1 MKRES
6 VINIIIFV
14 ISCVIL
20 VYFVFS
26 YQRKNE
32 ELKVKSN
39 NIETLLG
46 EIERYKAQDSS
57 NVVEIGILY
66 MTIDE
71 LERYRN
77 ELIEDVDMLQIRNK
91 DLESLLRATSESNVS
106 YVTTLRDTIY
116 NNDTIRIYEYRDSYT
131 SVSGRVQ
138 GDTISGDIAIYDTL
152 TIVKHIEKKKFL
164 CIRYGI
170 KDVRVSVKNSNPN
183 VKINDIEVIEI
194 IK

>member
-77 ELIEDVDMLQIRNK
+77 ELIEDVEMLQIRNK

-170 KDVRVSVKNSNPN
+170 KDVRVSVKNANPN

>member
-1 MKRES
+1 MQDFS
-6 VINIIIFV
+6 LFCSQFVINIIIFV

-77 ELIEDVDMLQIRNK
+77 ELIEDVEMLQIRNK
-91 DLESLLRATSESNVS
+91 DLESLLGILF
-106 YVTTLRDTIY
+106 LRIPET
-116 NNDTIRIYEYRDSYT
+116 
-131 SVSGRVQ
+131 
-138 GDTISGDIAIYDTL
+138 A
-152 TIVKHIEKKKFL
+152 
-164 CIRYGI
+164 C
-170 KDVRVSVKNSNPN
+170 P
-183 VKINDIEVIEI
+183 
-194 IK
+194 

>member
-14 ISCVIL
+14 TACVVL
-20 VYFVFS
+20 VYLIFS
-26 YQRKNE
+26 YQRNKE
-32 ELKVKSN
+32 ELKVKTN

-71 LERYRN
+71 LERYRD
-77 ELIEDVDMLQIRNK
+77 ELMKDVETLQIRAK
-91 DLESLLRATSESNVS
+91 DLESILRATSESNIS
-106 YVTTLRDTIY
+106 YTTILRDTIY
-116 NNDTIRIYEYRDSYT
+116 NNDTIRIYEYKDAYT
-131 SVSGRVQ
+131 NASGVVQ
-138 GDTISGDIAIYDTL
+138 GETISGTLTLYDTL
-152 TIVKHIEKKKFL
+152 TIIKHIEKKKFL
-164 CIRYGI
+164 CIKYGV
-170 KDVRVSVKNSNPN
+170 KDIQVSVKNSNPN
-183 VKINDIEVIEI
+183 VKINNIEVIEI

>member
-57 NVVEIGILY
+57 NIVEIGILY

-77 ELIEDVDMLQIRNK
+77 ELIEDVEMLQIRNK
-91 DLESLLRATSESNVS
+91 DLESLLRATSESDVS

-170 KDVRVSVKNSNPN
+170 KDVRVSVKNANPN

>member
-14 ISCVIL
+14 TACVVL
-20 VYFVFS
+20 VYLIFS
-26 YQRKNE
+26 YQRNKE
-32 ELKVKSN
+32 ELKVKTN

-77 ELIEDVDMLQIRNK
+77 ELTKDVKTLQIRNK
-91 DLESLLRATSESNVS
+91 DLESLLRATSESNTS

-116 NNDTIRIYEYRDSYT
+116 NNDTIRIYEYRDNYT
-131 SVSGRVQ
+131 SISGSIQ
-138 GDTISGDIAIYDTL
+138 GETISGDVVIYDTL
-152 TIVKHIEKKKFL
+152 TIVKHIEKKQFL
-164 CIRYGI
+164 CIKYGV
-170 KDVRVSVKNSNPN
+170 KDIQVSVKNSNPN
-183 VKINDIEVIEI
+183 VKINNIEVIEI

>member
-77 ELIEDVDMLQIRNK
+77 ELIEDVEMLQIRNK
-91 DLESLLRATSESNVS
+91 DLESLLRATSESNVG

-170 KDVRVSVKNSNPN
+170 KDVRVSVKNTNPN